1 MKKFKFRLQKLLDV
15 REARETEIKHELMK
29 VLSLQNQER
38 IFQDRLKLQMEQYR
52 KRYGEKIKMG
62 TLSVDEMMSL
72 MRYNDV
78 SEKAIVES
86 GKKIERLEPEVR
98 RIREKL
104 VVASREKK
112 IVEKLRARK
121 LEEFNYEF
129 NREQFKENDDMNQK
143 IYQRKIM

>member
-1 MKKFKFRLQKLLDV
+1 M
-15 REARETEIKHELMK
+15 REAKETEIKHELMK
-29 VLSLQNQER
+29 VLSIQNQER
-38 IFQDRLKLQMEQYR
+38 ILQDDLKSKMDQYR
-52 KRYGEKIKMG
+52 MRYGESIKKG
-62 TLSVDEMMSL
+62 TLSVDEIMSL

-78 SEKAIVES
+78 SRKAITES
-86 GKKIERLEPEVR
+86 QKRIERLEPEVR

-104 VVASREKK
+104 VIASREKK
-112 IVEKLRARK
+112 VVEKLRERK

>member
-38 IFQDRLKLQMEQYR
+38 IFQDQLKSQMEQYR